1 LGTPSSDTV
10 VVGTGEEIAW
20 LESHGVRRQ
29 YVFSR
34 GFDQIAGAFG
44 HGETLIDAVFGR
56 QCGMKRGCVAAVLAQ
71 QRLVLFGQR
80 PGMFGKVE
88 VLEYRVADVQLAAV
102 KVNRFGGE
110 LQIAAAAG
118 KTAIRGL
125 RPEVAQRFAAS
136 LRREMANARSDAKA
150 APVPWWVEAELQ
162 HLTDLHHQ
170 GVLTDQNFEDQK
182 RRLLS

>member
-1 LGTPSSDTV
+1 M
-10 VVGTGEEIAW
+10 GTGEEIAW

-34 GFDQIAGAFG
+34 GFDQIPGAFG

-170 GVLTDQNFEDQK
+170 GVLTAQDFDVQK